1 MAVSKGQIGVNMYGW
16 NVLQSMHTKSFPKT
30 PKQIERKPSCSL
42 MLVGGMKAINKRST
56 IMGILWCKRQRWLL
70 L

>member
-1 MAVSKGQIGVNMYGW
+1 MYGW
-16 NVLQSMHTKSFPKT
+16 NVLQSMQTENLSKT

-42 MLVGGMKAINKRST
+42 MLLGGMKAINNPST

-70 L
+70 LWDKDVR